1 MDDYD
6 FEEMMALEA
15 EMHQEHEHEEE
26 PLPELMDEDV
36 SISPSAVSAAETVAR
51 ADNIVAN
58 SESTKYSLGNNKVKD
73 VSAVLN
79 NEFASKY

>member
-15 EMHQEHEHEEE
+15 EMHQEHEQEEE
-26 PLPELMDEDV
+26 PLPEQTDEEV
-36 SISPSAVSAAETVAR
+36 SMSPSAVSTAETVVR
-51 ADNIVAN
+51 ADNIVSI
-58 SESTKYSLGNNKVKD
+58 SESTKVSLGSNKVKD

-79 NEFASKY
+79 NEFASK